1 MRTPGKV
8 CEGYESCYCGEASG
22 VEGCIMIPFE
32 KRELFTLNRD
42 KRKTVNPNI
51 VFRANRQWGTAFSTA
66 FVSIIFLFV
75 NPLLRT
81 VYFCI

>member
-1 MRTPGKV
+1 MRVVTG
-8 CEGYESCYCGEASG
+8 GEASG
-22 VEGCIMIPFE
+22 VEGWIMIVPFK
-32 KRELFTLNRD
+32 KRESFTLNGD

-51 VFRANRQWGTAFSTA
+51 VLRANRQWGTAFSTT